1 MANQCRWVYC
11 QLDWSKPVYV
21 HPYIRIRL
29 GKREFVREHRR
40 AAWGTKKYSFA
51 V

>member
-29 GKREFVREHRR
+29 GKREFVRERRR